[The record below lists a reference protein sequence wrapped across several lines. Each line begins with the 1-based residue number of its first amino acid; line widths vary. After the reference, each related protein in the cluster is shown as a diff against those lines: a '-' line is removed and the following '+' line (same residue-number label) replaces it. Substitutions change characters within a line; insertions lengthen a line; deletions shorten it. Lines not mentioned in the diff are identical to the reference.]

1 MCSLYGD
8 REEYVFWNMIY
19 KNGVMEI
26 QKEKTDEY
34 FIFFNAKERCG
45 IHK

>member
-1 MCSLYGD
+1 MENGQSALSGTG
-8 REEYVFWNMIY
+8 MH

-34 FIFFNAKERCG
+34 FIFFNAKE
-45 IHK
+45 